1 MKKKFV
7 FFTNDTSQFLSHRGH
22 LLKILYN
29 LNFQTYI
36 FAPKY
41 NDVFKKFHVRHIK
54 YDIGRKK
61 SFVLFELIK
70 FLKFFFILRNI
81 NPNFIQAIA
90 IKPTLFSIIFSKLN
104 KKTKLISNITGLGY
118 IFNNQN
124 NFLLQKIVLFILK
137 YFKEEKNFFIFQ
149 NNFEKNFF
157 IKKKLCKNYQT
168 KIIEGS
174 PINKIY
180 KKKNIEK
187 KINIICVSRMLYDK
201 GIIDFIYSAKEILK
215 HGYKFNFLLVGPI
228 DKKNK
233 SSINKNYLL
242 KINKTF
248 KKIKWVGKKSN
259 LKKIFNEAMLMCFPS
274 YHEGSPRALIEAAS
288 NGLPIICYDIPGCR
302 TIVKNEYNG
311 ILVKVKNKKLLTKK
325 LIEIIQNKKK
335 LNIYSNNSIKM
346 SKKFLIQNFNK
357 NYIKF
362 YSRFCGV

>member
-41 NDVFKKFHVRHIK
+41 NDLFKKFHVRHIK

-137 YFKEEKNFFIFQ
+137 YFNEVKNFFIFQ

-180 KKKNIEK
+180 KKKI
-187 KINIICVSRMLYDK
+187 
-201 GIIDFIYSAKEILK
+201 
-215 HGYKFNFLLVGPI
+215 
-228 DKKNK
+228 
-233 SSINKNYLL
+233 
-242 KINKTF
+242 
-248 KKIKWVGKKSN
+248 
-259 LKKIFNEAMLMCFPS
+259 
-274 YHEGSPRALIEAAS
+274 
-288 NGLPIICYDIPGCR
+288 
-302 TIVKNEYNG
+302 
-311 ILVKVKNKKLLTKK
+311 
-325 LIEIIQNKKK
+325 
-335 LNIYSNNSIKM
+335 
-346 SKKFLIQNFNK
+346 
-357 NYIKF
+357 
-362 YSRFCGV
+362 